1 MARQNINTGSVA
13 NDGTGDTLRQAGQKI
28 NDNFVEIYNQLAG
41 DSNSLSSQIT
51 IETAAIAFEGSSNN
65 DFETRLSVVN
75 PTADRAIEL
84 PNAAGTVVLDAATQ
98 TLTNKTLTTP
108 TLSTPTITTAI
119 NGAGG
124 DEIIEFDDQ
133 GASSVNHIKVSNAT
147 TGNPAEIEAAG
158 DDTNINLSIF
168 GKGTGSVALKTTAY
182 TAAEMTANGNVPT
195 SVSYIIGNK
204 GTALAATLL
213 DGTTQG
219 EYKIFTN
226 KGAGA
231 MTVTPTNFAQ
241 GTSFAL
247 AQFDGCTCIW
257 DSDNWYLIGNQG
269 EVTIA

>member
-28 NDNFVEIYNQLAG
+28 NDSFIEIYQLLGG
-41 DSNSLSSQIT
+41 DSDTLASKISLNDSAIVFNNGAFDT
-51 IETAAIAFEGSSNN
+51 ILEHAGSSTNR
-65 DFETRLSVVN
+65 TI
-75 PTADRAIEL
+75 TL
-84 PNAAGTVVLDAATQ
+84 PNASGNVVLDAATQ

-182 TAAEMTANGNVPT
+182 TAAEMTADGDVPT

-204 GTALAATLL
+204 GTALAAALL

-257 DSDNWYLIGNQG
+257 DDSNWYLIGNQG

>member
-28 NDNFVEIYNQLAG
+28 NDSFIEIYQLLGG
-41 DSNSLSSQIT
+41 DSDTLASKISLNDSAIVFNNGAFDT
-51 IETAAIAFEGSSNN
+51 ILEHAGSSTNR
-65 DFETRLSVVN
+65 TI
-75 PTADRAIEL
+75 TL
-84 PNAAGTVVLDAATQ
+84 PNASGNVVLDAATQ

-168 GKGTGSVALKTTAY
+168 AKGTGSVTLKKTAY
-182 TAAEMTANGNVPT
+182 TSAVMETNGNVPT

-231 MTVTPTNFAQ
+231 MTVTPDNFAQ

-257 DSDNWYLIGNQG
+257 DDSNWYLIGNQG